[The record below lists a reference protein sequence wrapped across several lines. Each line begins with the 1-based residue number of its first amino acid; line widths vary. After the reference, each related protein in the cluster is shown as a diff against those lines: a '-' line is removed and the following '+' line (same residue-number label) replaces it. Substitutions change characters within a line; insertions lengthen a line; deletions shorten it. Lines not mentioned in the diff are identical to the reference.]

1 MALAWDSSAAFV
13 FELGVAASPTDVVTA
28 LYVEFL
34 ERGLH
39 YFFPGGQLQITG
51 AAETHRP
58 ALTFLSLPDGS
69 LEMDWFGLHY
79 RFGYPGKSFTENQVR
94 LLVAIGGLLS
104 ARFRSIFNAASAAT
118 SFQLFRGLPE
128 DRFVSAF
135 LDPFIYLD
143 ENALPTDQDVIADA
157 IEVLRESSL
166 ITYENRRISTGALL
180 LGSKIDPHHLPP
192 PLPSGALC
200 YNSALTSIKSFHR
213 LCNGLQT
220 VFLVNGDGMMV
231 DLIDIR
237 DWSNPCAQ
245 ATLPAPSSSIYRAHS
260 VATLCGGH
268 ICLVLTPNG
277 EIKIFAEGAQLFN
290 FLGGKWRLSDLAEK
304 YRVWEDA
311 VGDPQLAERLFIS
324 ALDLAETR
332 HGGLFVVLDDP
343 QSVTNFVA
351 AGDLLSATEAHN
363 SNGNEGSTKDQIHYL
378 LRHKRILDLAPSL
391 VETIA
396 GMDGATVI
404 AKNANLLAF
413 GAILQHHNAAAQAR
427 EGGRTTAAI
436 GASQFGNVLKI
447 SEDGLVTFY
456 RQDHAVWEI

>member
-1 MALAWDSSAAFV
+1 M
-13 FELGVAASPTDVVTA
+13 AASPTNVVTA

-39 YFFPGGQLQITG
+39 YFFPGCHLKITG
-51 AAETHRP
+51 RAETNRP
-58 ALTFLSLPDGS
+58 ALTFISLPDGS
-69 LEMDWFGLHY
+69 LELDWFGLHY
-79 RFGYPGKSFTENQVR
+79 SFSYPGKSFTENQVR

-143 ENALPTDQDVIADA
+143 EDALPTDQDVIAEA

-180 LGSKIDPHHLPP
+180 LGSKIDPHHVPP
-192 PLPSGALC
+192 PLPSGALS
-200 YNSALTSIKSFHR
+200 YTSALTSIKSFHR
-213 LCNGLQT
+213 LCDGLQT
-220 VFLVNGDGMMV
+220 VFLVNDDGIMV

-237 DWSNPCAQ
+237 DWANPCA
-245 ATLPAPSSSIYRAHS
+245 AGTLPAPSSSSYRAHS
-260 VATLCGGH
+260 LATLCGGH

-277 EIKIFAEGAQLFN
+277 EIKVFAEGGQLFN
-290 FLGGKWRLSDLAEK
+290 FLGGKWRLSDLGEK
-304 YRVWEDA
+304 YHAWKNA
-311 VGDPQLAERLFIS
+311 LGDPQLAERLFS
-324 ALDLAETR
+324 TALDLAEGR

-343 QSVTNFVA
+343 QAVTNFVA
-351 AGDLLSATEAHN
+351 AGDLLSAAVTPHT
-363 SNGNEGSTKDQIHYL
+363 NGTEGSTKDQIHYL
-378 LRHKRILDLAPSL
+378 LRHKKVLDLAPSL
-391 VETIA
+391 IETIA
-396 GMDGATVI
+396 RMDGAIVI
-404 AKNANLLAF
+404 DRNSNLLAF
-413 GAILQHHNAAAQAR
+413 GAILQHHNAAAEAR
-427 EGGRTTAAI
+427 EGGRTTAAV

-456 RQDHAVWEI
+456 QNSRAVWEI